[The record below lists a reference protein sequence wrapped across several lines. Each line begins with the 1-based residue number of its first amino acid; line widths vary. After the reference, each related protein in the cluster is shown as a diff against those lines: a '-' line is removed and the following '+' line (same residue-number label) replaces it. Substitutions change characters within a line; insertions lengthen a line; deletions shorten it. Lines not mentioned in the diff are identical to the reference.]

1 MTASGQDSFERMTD
15 IEHEEDY
22 TGDLSGCGSI
32 GLRASKF
39 TPKEWHEYHDCQ
51 KNRTACE
58 QASSEYLKLDSKQLI
73 RSTEAITAKYQL
85 DSTKRLKERLHD
97 ISFWKLELE
106 KEIQDTI
113 TETFALIREK
123 RRLENALAETEYPL
137 QIVKENLNSRGRRRG
152 IDNVEDK
159 VEAALILE
167 ANIIHDV
174 QDVLKKTIEQS
185 ERQIKQNRD
194 VKEAMEV
201 NWSEKIEAEECDS
214 IASKLHNGSTNK
226 QFYSGVARF
235 QDNMSTPQSWAVST
249 HEIIIQSENQR
260 TASAELRSLI
270 SKLLTD
276 TSRDMREQFDRVC
289 KEFRNNSDRLV
300 AAKIHLE
307 NQLKKTV
314 NEIAIQEKNNED
326 LREAIRAKDD
336 PLKVAQTRLHVRQ
349 LRPNMELCKD
359 PAQESLVTEVDI
371 LTRSL
376 DSLLQEAKKAEHKL
390 KDLQD
395 NQMNLEKEM
404 ELKEESIRIDEVQ
417 CMPRRS
423 MYPSTLK
430 LQGYP

>member
-1 MTASGQDSFERMTD
+1 
-15 IEHEEDY
+15 
-22 TGDLSGCGSI
+22 
-32 GLRASKF
+32 
-39 TPKEWHEYHDCQ
+39 
-51 KNRTACE
+51 
-58 QASSEYLKLDSKQLI
+58 
-73 RSTEAITAKYQL
+73 
-85 DSTKRLKERLHD
+85 
-97 ISFWKLELE
+97 
-106 KEIQDTI
+106 
-113 TETFALIREK
+113 
-123 RRLENALAETEYPL
+123 L
-137 QIVKENLNSRGRRRG
+137 QIVKENLNSRGKRRG

-174 QDVLKKTIEQS
+174 QDVLKKTTEQA

-201 NWSEKIEAEECDS
+201 NWSDKIEAEECDS
-214 IASKLHNGSTNK
+214 IAGNLHNGSTNK

-249 HEIIIQSENQR
+249 HEIIIQSEKQR

-270 SKLLTD
+270 SELLTD

-289 KEFRNNSDRLV
+289 KELRNNSDRLV
-300 AAKIHLE
+300 AAKIHME

-314 NEIAIQEKNNED
+314 DEIAIQEKNIAD

-336 PLKVAQTRLHVRQ
+336 PLKVAQTRLHMRQ

-359 PAQESLVTEVDI
+359 PVQESLVTEVDI
-371 LTRSL
+371 LIRSL
-376 DSLLQEAKKAEHKL
+376 DSLLQEAKTAEHKL

-423 MYPSTLK
+423 MYPSTLR